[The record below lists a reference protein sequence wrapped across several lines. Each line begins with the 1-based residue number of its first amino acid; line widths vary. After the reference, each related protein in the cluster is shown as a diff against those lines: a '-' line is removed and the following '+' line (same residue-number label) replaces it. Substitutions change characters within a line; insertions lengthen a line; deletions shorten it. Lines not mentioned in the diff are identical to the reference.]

1 MTGTLRLAA
10 VQMRWRAADYAD
22 GAAFTARVVDLA
34 REAAAGASG
43 PALVGFPELVG
54 MPLLATA
61 AGVADRLE
69 EGLAPA
75 LLGWAA
81 RRPGRWLRSAWRH
94 RVGPLPGL
102 LAELAPAAFALQ
114 RDAFA
119 AAARATGATVVAGT
133 AFLPTVAFEAAR
145 GLHVVDARVHNLAL
159 VFAPNGALVGRA
171 AKAYL
176 TPGAERRVGLTAG
189 RVADLPVLSGAAGR
203 LAVAVCLDGWYHHV
217 LERFDGLG
225 AEVLVQ
231 PSANDAA
238 WRRPWPPDP
247 SRTEEDAWLRSGLRA
262 GLQGRASLRYG
273 VNPMLVGDLAPL
285 APRGRS
291 TIVANAALVPGEG
304 LPGWGPGLLAIA
316 PDDVGE
322 AVVTADVPLPP
333 SLAAGAG
340 ATAATVVPAGA
351 DP

>member
-10 VQMRWRAADYAD
+10 VQMHWRAADYAD
-22 GAAFTARVVDLA
+22 GATFAARVVDLA
-34 REAAAGASG
+34 RQAAAGAAG
-43 PALVGFPELVG
+43 PVLVGFPELVG
-54 MPLLATA
+54 LPLLATA

-75 LLGWAA
+75 LFGWAA
-81 RRPGRWLRSAWRH
+81 RRPGRWLASAWRH
-94 RVGPLPGL
+94 RVGPLPAL
-102 LAELAPAAFALQ
+102 VAELAPAAFALQ

-119 AAARATGATVVAGT
+119 AAARAAGATVVAGS

-145 GLHVVDARVHNLAL
+145 GLHVVDARVRNVAL
-159 VFAPNGALVGRA
+159 VFVPNGALVGRA

-176 TPGAERRVGLTAG
+176 TAGAERRVGLTAG
-189 RVADLPVLSGAAGR
+189 RVEDLPVLPGAAGR

-217 LERFDGLG
+217 LERFDGRG

-238 WRRPWPPDP
+238 WHRPWPPDP
-247 SRTEEDAWLRSGLRA
+247 TRTEEDAWLRSGLRA

-291 TIVANAALVPGEG
+291 AIVANADLVPGAG
-304 LPGWGPGLLAIA
+304 LPGWGPGLLALA
-316 PDDVGE
+316 PDDVSE

-333 SLAAGAG
+333 SLGAGEAVGG
-340 ATAATVVPAGA
+340 ATAKAASGR
-351 DP
+351 